1 MAYNFG
7 GYGGGYG
14 GMFGFP
20 MMQQFGGQRFGG
32 KSMQAYGQ
40 PAMSGGS
47 FQDPRMQ
54 QFGRQMAPS
63 YQGGMP
69 QGGQFAGMP
78 SQQSMNSDAQMR
90 ANYMRGGG
98 GGGMFAPPQ
107 MSGLNP
113 NFAGRQMSTPNQMQT
128 GGQFNP
134 MMGSQTNPTMP
145 MQNPAISDGNME
157 TYTPQTPTTQ
167 PAAQPQQSFEQFA
180 ATLNGSGMTSGQI
193 NDAYQK
199 SIQPP
204 PSNFWQNVG
213 PGGTQN
219 PYPNAGAQ
227 PFPSNWGQQSFGFD
241 PRSLAGQQ
249 VTGDKGWYYGRDAI
263 GRQINNQGDAYATF
277 RGAADG
283 FNRSRPWNGGGM

>member
-20 MMQQFGGQRFGG
+20 MMQQFGGQRFGPQ
-32 KSMQAYGQ
+32 SMQAYGQ

-107 MSGLNP
+107 GQL
-113 NFAGRQMSTPNQMQT
+113 QT

-134 MMGSQTNPTMP
+134 MTGSQNLQAPRQMP
-145 MQNPAISDGNME
+145 QMSSGNME
-157 TYTPQTPTTQ
+157 QFTPQTPTTQ

-199 SIQPP
+199 SIQPQAT
-204 PSNFWQNVG
+204 NFWQNVG